1 MLLSQAEMLV
11 QVHPTVCAQM
21 FILLQQ
27 IKLPSARMK
36 CYSKNASSCK
46 LALLLPPSNEAL
58 ANHLLALQFTCTQL
72 CTCVGWSL
80 QLKQKKINTSNTC
93 THCLK
98 NNAHYYVVLKINKK
112 NRKQFTEQGL
122 CILCQILRSLL
133 WSLIWQIRVR
143 YLWLCNFWT

>member
-58 ANHLLALQFTCTQL
+58 ANHLLALQLTCNSVLHL
-72 CTCVGWSL
+72 CWLITAAEAKENKHIEHMHTL
-80 QLKQKKINTSNTC
+80 LKK
-93 THCLK
+93 
-98 NNAHYYVVLKINKK
+98 
-112 NRKQFTEQGL
+112 
-122 CILCQILRSLL
+122 
-133 WSLIWQIRVR
+133 
-143 YLWLCNFWT
+143 